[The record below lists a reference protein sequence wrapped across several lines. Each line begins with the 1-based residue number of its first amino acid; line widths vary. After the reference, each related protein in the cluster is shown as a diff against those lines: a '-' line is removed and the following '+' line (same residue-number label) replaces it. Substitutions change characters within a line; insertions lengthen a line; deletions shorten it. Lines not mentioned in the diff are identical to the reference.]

1 MIAFVVF
8 VVVRQRI
15 PFKEMSLFFLFLG
28 GCERIIKGYNWGC
41 TQIFN
46 GGKSYD
52 VSYFLV

>member
-46 GGKSYD
+46 RGKSYD